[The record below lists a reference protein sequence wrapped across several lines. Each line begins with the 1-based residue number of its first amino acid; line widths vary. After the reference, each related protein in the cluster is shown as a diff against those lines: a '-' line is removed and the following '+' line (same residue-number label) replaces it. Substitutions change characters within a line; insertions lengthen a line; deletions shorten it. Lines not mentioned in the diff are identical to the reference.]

1 MVAAIADR
9 LGFPEDP
16 VAHVITGMVSSA
28 LWTTVNRWI
37 TEGGDLDRLS
47 EMFDES
53 FALLGDGV
61 DSAIAA
67 ARD

>member
-1 MVAAIADR
+1 M
-9 LGFPEDP
+9 
-16 VAHVITGMVSSA
+16 
-28 LWTTVNRWI
+28 NRWI

-67 ARD
+67 TRD